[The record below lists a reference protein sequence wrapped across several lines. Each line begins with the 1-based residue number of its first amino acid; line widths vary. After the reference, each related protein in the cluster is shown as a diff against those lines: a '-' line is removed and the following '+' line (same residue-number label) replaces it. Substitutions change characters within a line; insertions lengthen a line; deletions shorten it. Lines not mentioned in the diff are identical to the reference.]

1 MRLLKI
7 GSLAKI
13 TSFTFQ
19 TFTFILNDPING
31 ITQILLKFLV
41 VLSF

>member
-19 TFTFILNDPING
+19 TFILNDPING
-31 ITQILLKFLV
+31 TTQILLKFLV